1 MILKITRKEA
11 RMEDL
16 IDKIEDDVSNNNDS
30 LQYEIVRDAKFGYT
44 IVKNDEDLYNYVNEE
59 GKLLSDKWFD
69 MAGVFQQRKNNEV
82 SAYVEID
89 NDVFYLTIEGKLID

>member
-1 MILKITRKEA
+1 
-11 RMEDL
+11 
-16 IDKIEDDVSNNNDS
+16 
-30 LQYEIVRDAKFGYT
+30 
-44 IVKNDEDLYNYVNEE
+44 
-59 GKLLSDKWFD
+59 